1 MYSDGL
7 ISSIC
12 RIQPISYKDSIFSN
26 LIEVRDG
33 SGDLMWSKTYL
44 RPQIY
49 KIIKAIAFKSMK
61 ICVTLGLLL
70 YSQKHMK

>member
-1 MYSDGL
+1 
-7 ISSIC
+7 
-12 RIQPISYKDSIFSN
+12 
-26 LIEVRDG
+26 
-33 SGDLMWSKTYL
+33 MWSKTYL